1 MENIYDLDEFSDDK
15 DNCNE
20 SKENN
25 DFDFKNNSDNK
36 YSSNND
42 LSLLKAFSAE
52 KPQLSENNY
61 LSGINS
67 NSEIIS
73 NHSLGSNLLYEES
86 IYHNINKNLNISPF
100 SEETEKKSRKLFAIE
115 DNIEISEFD
124 KIENPAMKFEFT
136 LDIFQKRSIVR
147 LEQKKNILV
156 CAHTSSG
163 KTLVAEY
170 GIALGKKHNKKVI
183 YASPIKALSNQ
194 KYCDFKK
201 KFKDVG
207 IITGDVTINQNAQ
220 CLILTTEI
228 LHKFLYNQSS
238 IMDNVG
244 TVIFDEIHYINDLE
258 RGHIWEEILIVL
270 PSHISIIMLSATIPN
285 YFEFANWVGKIKNTI
300 VYIEITK
307 NRVVPLQYYLY
318 VNSENVFEVKDQNG
332 KLDEKEIK
340 NTFDLVKKLNKP
352 KKKNIEIINLNLNSK
367 INNNKNEIIDENTTN
382 NNIINNN
389 DKEKENKIK
398 DEENSSNDE
407 IEENEINDDDNNNDE
422 VEYNTKDKDERKQK
436 KEKALYEI
444 VNYILNKK
452 LYPATLFIFN
462 IRKINEYSI
471 RIIKECG
478 LKELPSSEKERI
490 NNFFQKVINSIPSE
504 EQNMTQIN
512 YIKNLLQYG
521 IGVHHSGLLPI
532 LKEIIEI
539 LYLKGLIKILIATT
553 SFSIGLNMPTKTV
566 VFLSLYKYNE
576 NKRQILSSSEFLQ
589 MSGRA
594 GRRGIDIS
602 GNVYIICCESLGK
615 NQIKKIKDLLKGEG
629 NELESK
635 FRLSYRIILSFYHRN
650 LKNIK
655 DFFEESF
662 HENHNSEIKPEKL
675 KEIEQL
681 KDSIQ
686 KNNKIQCKKMIMDNC
701 KFIDIEES
709 PIFNLINTINEI
721 DLINKKIFNHEKIIE
736 YIKSHPCTIMK
747 VKINNNSTINKF
759 HKPDVV
765 MVVNVVKIRE
775 IDKLWCLTLISY
787 DKKDNEEVKNNELI
801 TQAGIKGQFQEFKY
815 KYLLLNFD
823 DIIEIYEQ
831 PKLDKL
837 GSFYQKDKIDN
848 YFNFTKYGNIYFKNN
863 AKSLYIALKNFYRA
877 ILNNFPKKLSN
888 ILVKKLNKKPEIFES
903 NKVKALDYKTIIGEK
918 NIKKDL
924 NKIKELK
931 LILKDNPC
939 QNCPYYE
946 KHLKLSKDIYQ
957 QRNKIKSIE
966 EKILE
971 GEKDEIQKKLNNR
984 INLLKDLEY
993 LQEEQNQENDIDRD
1007 IGTDLYNF
1015 SLTLKGKA
1023 SLEIITNDN
1032 IFITELLSSDIFYKD
1047 GNILSIEVIVP
1058 FLSIFV
1064 GNSKRKDLYYIKT
1077 LNEKDIKEEMKYILS
1092 KFNKIY
1098 EILTK
1103 EEEKFNLKESVYN
1116 RSFSFC
1122 YFDSIYSW
1130 ILGNN
1135 FCDVCKKYN
1144 IDEGKL
1150 YHIIIRT
1157 FYFSEEIVNFYTKL
1171 GTEKLVNVFKNI
1183 KEKLLKGI
1191 MSVESLYIQENVDIN
1206 NI

>member
-1 MENIYDLDEFSDDK
+1 MVRPQAGVQRLVAPERCALSGDTGLFSD
-15 DNCNE
+15 
-20 SKENN
+20 
-25 DFDFKNNSDNK
+25 
-36 YSSNND
+36 
-42 LSLLKAFSAE
+42 
-52 KPQLSENNY
+52 
-61 LSGINS
+61 
-67 NSEIIS
+67 
-73 NHSLGSNLLYEES
+73 
-86 IYHNINKNLNISPF
+86 
-100 SEETEKKSRKLFAIE
+100 
-115 DNIEISEFD
+115 
-124 KIENPAMKFEFT
+124 M
-136 LDIFQKRSIVR
+136 
-147 LEQKKNILV
+147 KNIIG
-156 CAHTSSG
+156 A
-163 KTLVAEY
+163 
-170 GIALGKKHNKKVI
+170 I
-183 YASPIKALSNQ
+183 Y
-194 KYCDFKK
+194 
-201 KFKDVG
+201 
-207 IITGDVTINQNAQ
+207 
-220 CLILTTEI
+220 
-228 LHKFLYNQSS
+228 
-238 IMDNVG
+238 
-244 TVIFDEIHYINDLE
+244 
-258 RGHIWEEILIVL
+258 
-270 PSHISIIMLSATIPN
+270 
-285 YFEFANWVGKIKNTI
+285 
-300 VYIEITK
+300 
-307 NRVVPLQYYLY
+307 
-318 VNSENVFEVKDQNG
+318 
-332 KLDEKEIK
+332 
-340 NTFDLVKKLNKP
+340 
-352 KKKNIEIINLNLNSK
+352 
-367 INNNKNEIIDENTTN
+367 
-382 NNIINNN
+382 
-389 DKEKENKIK
+389 
-398 DEENSSNDE
+398 
-407 IEENEINDDDNNNDE
+407 
-422 VEYNTKDKDERKQK
+422 
-436 KEKALYEI
+436 
-444 VNYILNKK
+444 
-452 LYPATLFIFN
+452 
-462 IRKINEYSI
+462 
-471 RIIKECG
+471 
-478 LKELPSSEKERI
+478 
-490 NNFFQKVINSIPSE
+490 
-504 EQNMTQIN
+504 
-512 YIKNLLQYG
+512 
-521 IGVHHSGLLPI
+521 
-532 LKEIIEI
+532 
-539 LYLKGLIKILIATT
+539 
-553 SFSIGLNMPTKTV
+553 
-566 VFLSLYKYNE
+566 
-576 NKRQILSSSEFLQ
+576 
-589 MSGRA
+589 
-594 GRRGIDIS
+594 
-602 GNVYIICCESLGK
+602 
-615 NQIKKIKDLLKGEG
+615 
-629 NELESK
+629 
-635 FRLSYRIILSFYHRN
+635 
-650 LKNIK
+650 
-655 DFFEESF
+655 
-662 HENHNSEIKPEKL
+662 
-675 KEIEQL
+675 
-681 KDSIQ
+681 
-686 KNNKIQCKKMIMDNC
+686 
-701 KFIDIEES
+701 
-709 PIFNLINTINEI
+709 
-721 DLINKKIFNHEKIIE
+721 
-736 YIKSHPCTIMK
+736 
-747 VKINNNSTINKF
+747 
-759 HKPDVV
+759 KPDVV

-863 AKSLYIALKNFYRA
+863 TKSLYIALKNFYRA

-918 NIKKDL
+918 DL

-946 KHLKLSKDIYQ
+946 KHLKLSKDIYK

-993 LQEEQNQENDIDRD
+993 LQEEQNQENDNDRD
-1007 IGTDLYNF
+1007 IGTELYNF

-1098 EILTK
+1098 EVLTK